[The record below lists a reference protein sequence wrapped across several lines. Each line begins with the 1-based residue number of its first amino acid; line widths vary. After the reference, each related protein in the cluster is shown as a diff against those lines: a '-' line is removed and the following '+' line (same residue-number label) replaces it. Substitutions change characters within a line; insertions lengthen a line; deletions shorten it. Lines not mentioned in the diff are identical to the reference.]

1 MDAKGKSALV
11 VNASDFVGPPAV
23 DALVSAGFRVF
34 VQDEVFL
41 SKGAWQRFVEDHPQ
55 AELIDTLDPADA
67 VEMAWERSGSIDAL
81 VSNDHYPAKSD
92 QTELID
98 PEELQ
103 RSLAVLVTRPF
114 RVMQRA
120 IPRLKAQGGGNVVMI
135 TSCRTQLPMPG
146 GAVPD
151 MCRAAENALVR
162 SLAIEL
168 APANIAVNAVAPNF
182 LYSEAYYPRA
192 LFIDDPVGRA
202 FVEASVPAGR
212 LGQPSEVGDV
222 VRFLATT
229 KARFLTGAIIDFAG
243 GWPASPVRP
252 QFG

>member
-1 MDAKGKSALV
+1 MEAEGKSALV
-11 VNASDFVGPPAV
+11 TNASDFVGPPAV
-23 DALVSAGFRVF
+23 DALLAAGFRVF
-34 VQDEVFL
+34 VQDESFL
-41 SKGAWQRFVEDHPQ
+41 SAEVWQRFLGAHPN
-55 AELIDTLDPADA
+55 AELIETADPGDAVTRAWDRAGTLD
-67 VEMAWERSGSIDAL
+67 AL
-81 VSNDHYPAKSD
+81 ISNDHHPAKSSP
-92 QTELID
+92 TEQVDL
-98 PEELQ
+98 EELD
-103 RSLAVLVTRPF
+103 RSLIALVTRPF

-120 IPRLKAQGGGNVVMI
+120 IPLLKAQGGGNVVMI

-192 LFIDDPVGRA
+192 AFIDDPAGRA
-202 FVEASVPAGR
+202 FVEASVPFGR
-212 LGQPSEVGDV
+212 LGEPWEVGDV

-229 KARFLTGAIIDFAG
+229 RARFLTGAIIDFSG
-243 GWPASPVRP
+243 GWPAAPMRP
-252 QFG
+252 QSG

>member
-11 VNASDFVGPPAV
+11 TNASDFVGPPAV
-23 DALVSAGFRVF
+23 DALVEAGFRVF
-34 VQDEVFL
+34 VQDEVFR
-41 SKGAWQRFVEDHPQ
+41 SANAWQRFLCDHPN
-55 AELIDTLDPADA
+55 AELIDTLDSADA
-67 VEMAWERSGSIDAL
+67 VTLAWDRAGTVDAL
-81 VSNDHYPAKSD
+81 ISNDHYPAKSGP
-92 QTELID
+92 TEHIAL
-98 PEELQ
+98 EELE

-135 TSCRTQLPMPG
+135 TSCRTRLPMPG

-168 APANIAVNAVAPNF
+168 AAANIAVNAIAPNF

-192 LFIDDPVGRA
+192 VFVDDPVGRA
-202 FVEASVPAGR
+202 FVAASVPAGR
-212 LGQPSEVGDV
+212 LGEPSEVGEV

-229 KARFLTGAIIDFAG
+229 EARFLTGAILDFAG

-252 QFG
+252 QSG